1 MIFITFYPPTLWVLE
16 QRVAAP
22 RWITIMMGKTGG
34 CTLYT
39 HLDITYHTLSCLG
52 SSTQFKPWLDHG
64 QLTKVLEIRVRL
76 YSMSPEVE
84 TFQKKSQKW
93 ESTWSWRCW
102 LCPCP
107 AVLNWV
113 CWGDSCVCE
122 DIAYL
127 VRNTKQIL
135 SQVLC
140 QHLHHQ
146 HLTPSHTWNI
156 IIYIY
161 NI

>member
-1 MIFITFYPPTLWVLE
+1 MSRILHTVQTLVGSRSTYQSIPRQTGLNVSGGRDISE
-16 QRVAAP
+16 KVSEMGVNMKLTLLTMCMSCSAP
-22 RWITIMMGKTGG
+22 
-34 CTLYT
+34 
-39 HLDITYHTLSCLG
+39 
-52 SSTQFKPWLDHG
+52 
-64 QLTKVLEIRVRL
+64 
-76 YSMSPEVE
+76 SM
-84 TFQKKSQKW
+84 
-93 ESTWSWRCW
+93 
-102 LCPCP
+102 
-107 AVLNWV
+107 NWV

-161 NI
+161 ITYMYKKEKRKNLYIFFVYFNFWFLC